1 MPWSPSR
8 IMPTTDSER
17 LVRLEAR
24 SDYHERELV
33 ELRGMISETSKLL
46 KGMDTRLKQIFW
58 LGAGASAVLAAQ
70 NFELA
75 GVLAKMLAP

>member
-1 MPWSPSR
+1 MPPS
-8 IMPTTDSER
+8 DAER
-17 LVRLEAR
+17 LVRLESR
-24 SDYHERELV
+24 SEYHDRELA
-33 ELRGMISETSKLL
+33 ELRTMITDTTKLL

-75 GVLAKMLAP
+75 RVALAVLAP

>member
-1 MPWSPSR
+1 MPLNEA
-8 IMPTTDSER
+8 ER

-24 SDYHERELV
+24 SEYHERELA
-33 ELRGMISETSKLL
+33 ELRTMISETSRLL

-58 LGAGASAVLAAQ
+58 LGAGASAVLASQ

-75 GVLAKMLAP
+75 AVFAKLLAP

>member
-1 MPWSPSR
+1 MPIP
-8 IMPTTDSER
+8 DNER

-24 SDYHERELV
+24 SEYHERELV
-33 ELRGMISETSKLL
+33 ELRKMIDETAKLL

-58 LGAGASAVLAAQ
+58 LGFGASLVLGAQ

-75 GVLAKMLAP
+75 GVLAKMFAH